1 VQPDRTALDARQR
14 LGHLGDGGE
23 RDRLDWRL
31 ILELLR
37 RCLRLLVPVR
47 GHLIALCAGFA
58 GLAIVFVPPV
68 VLGFDLFWTR
78 VLQGEALTD
87 FQIGLFGLDPAL
99 WGAADGLA
107 QAERHA
113 LARQVVVWGAVVIAV
128 LFPIGAALY
137 YYQVWIL
144 QRINQ
149 ELRLE
154 LLERLQS
161 LSLRFHADSRVGDAL
176 YRLYQ
181 DSAMVTQLIE
191 VMILAPL
198 SAVGRHLFCLVVV
211 AVFDPGLAGVL
222 AVTWP
227 PTLWIAHAMTR
238 RMRVA
243 FRRSR
248 ESNSHL
254 TSRIQETLVGIRVIK
269 AYGAERFEQERF
281 DESSLG
287 AFAAAFRARNGFA
300 FFQVAVF
307 WVIGTTALTATAM
320 ATLDSR
326 DGVPIAVAVAGF
338 TAWNL
343 GLYNY
348 FKVRV
353 GDATNSAR
361 DLFKTWGRVQ
371 DVSIGLDRVFE
382 ILDIEPEVKDAP
394 DAVPLETVGEGVSF
408 RDVSFAYADD
418 RPVLRDVDFDAPTG
432 TITAIVGP
440 TGSGKSTLVALLLR
454 LFDPGS
460 GRVLVDGRDLREFTT
475 ASLRSQVAIALQ
487 ENLLFGDTVREN
499 IRYAVP
505 DADDAAVRE
514 AARVAC
520 ADGFIESLPDGYD
533 TVLGERGTKL
543 STGQRQRLSI
553 ARAVLKDTPVLIL
566 DEPTASLDAA
576 TELAVLE
583 NLAEWGRHRT
593 IFLITHRLS
602 TVRRADRIVFLRA
615 GRVEEAGSHDELM
628 TRTDGAYRR
637 LVEREMAPLAAVEA
651 AS

>member
-1 VQPDRTALDARQR
+1 MRA
-14 LGHLGDGGE
+14 H
-23 RDRLDWRL
+23 
-31 ILELLR
+31 I
-37 RCLRLLVPVR
+37 
-47 GHLIALCAGFA
+47 IALCAGFA
-58 GLAIVFVPPV
+58 GLAVLFVPPV
-68 VLGFDLFWTR
+68 LLGFDLFWTR
-78 VLQGEALTD
+78 VLQGEALTG
-87 FQIGLFGLDPAL
+87 FQVGLLGLDPGTWGPGAELGVAQRQQLARWIAL
-99 WGAADGLA
+99 W
-107 QAERHA
+107 A
-113 LARQVVVWGAVVIAV
+113 LPVTAV
-128 LFPIGAALY
+128 LFPIGAGLY

-149 ELRLE
+149 DLRLD
-154 LLERLQS
+154 LLGRLQA

-191 VMILAPL
+191 VMILVPL
-198 SAVGRHLFCLVVV
+198 AAIGRQLFCLAVV
-211 AVFDPGLAGVL
+211 AAFDPGLAGVL
-222 AVTWP
+222 AIGWP
-227 PTLWIAHAMTR
+227 LSLWIAHRLTR
-238 RMRVA
+238 PMRVA
-243 FRRSR
+243 FRRAR

-269 AYGAERFEQERF
+269 AYGAERYEQARF
-281 DESSLG
+281 DESSLS
-287 AFAAAFRARNGFA
+287 AFAAAFRARNLFA

-307 WVIGTTALTATAM
+307 WVIGTAALVATAM

-326 DGVPIAVAVAGF
+326 DGVPVAVAVAGF

-343 GLYNY
+343 GLYSY

-361 DLFKTWGRVQ
+361 DLFKTWGRIQ
-371 DVSIGLDRVFE
+371 DVTIGLDRVFE
-382 ILDIEPEVKDAP
+382 ILDLEPEVQDAA
-394 DAVPLETVGEGVSF
+394 DAVDLESVRQGVAF
-408 RDVSFAYADD
+408 RNVSFAYAAGH
-418 RPVLRDVDFDAPTG
+418 PVLQKVDFEAGTG

-440 TGSGKSTLVALLLR
+440 TGSGKTTLLSLLLR
-454 LFDPGS
+454 LFDPSEGEV
-460 GRVLVDGRDLREFTT
+460 RVDGRDLREFTT
-475 ASLRSQVAIALQ
+475 ASVRRQVAVALQ

-505 DADDAAVRE
+505 DASEARVRA

-520 ADGFIESLPDGYD
+520 ADSFIEQLPDGYD
-533 TVLGERGTKL
+533 TLLGERGTKL

-576 TELAVLE
+576 TELAVLD
-583 NLAEWGRHRT
+583 NLAEWGRERT

-602 TVRRADRIVFLRA
+602 TVRRADRIVFLRN
-615 GRVEEAGSHDELM
+615 GRIEEQGSHDELM
-628 TRTDGAYRR
+628 NRPGGLYRR
-637 LVEREMAPLAAVEA
+637 LVESEMAPLAAAEA